1 MERTGVTVYMES
13 TPNPAAMKFVTNV
26 LLLPAGDKEYTD
38 KTKAI
43 ECPLAFQLFDFTGVK
58 GVFISSSF
66 VTVIKH
72 EATDWFEIQGM
83 IREFIR
89 GFLVSGEDVFLKNAF
104 NNTSAKQNETKAENT
119 IAPQV
124 EVSLSETEEKIVALL
139 EEYVKPAVEQDGGAI
154 DFKSYKEGIVTV
166 TLRGSCSGCPS
177 SVVTLKSGIER
188 LLKQMIPEVQ
198 EVVAE
203 D

>member
-1 MERTGVTVYMES
+1 MES

-26 LLLPAGDKEYTD
+26 LLLPAGDKEYNEKSQAT
-38 KTKAI
+38 
-43 ECPLAFQLFDFTGVK
+43 ECPMAYQLFDFTGVK

-66 VTVIKH
+66 VTVLKH
-72 EATDWFEIQGM
+72 DATDWFEIQGL
-83 IREFIR
+83 IREYIR
-89 GFLVSGEDVFLKNAF
+89 SYLVSGEEVFLKSAF
-104 NNTSAKQNETKAENT
+104 GYAALKQTEAKTENI